1 MYSLTST
8 GSEQTL
14 AVIKNTDIRTEI
26 LIPWKELEP
35 YWSYSN
41 FEECDYSGG
50 AVIDDHLVLCLTT
63 AGGQGWIVAIK
74 NLRECSWIYLAKADY
89 IQAALP
95 LFEHGIILIKS
106 FVVPNYGNTGK
117 TGHFIEVARLD
128 GQLEAWED
136 RSRRIEFDPQD
147 KWVTHPSSSW
157 NPRFEVDRRHTKNAS
172 VGLYYDSVESAIHI
186 IDGECFYGRVAI
198 EEATNLLKND

>member
-1 MYSLTST
+1 MYTLTST
-8 GSEQTL
+8 GSEQAL
-14 AVIKNTDIRTEI
+14 AVIDNSAIGTEI

-63 AGGQGWIVAIK
+63 AGGQGGIVAIK
-74 NLRECSWIYLAKADY
+74 NLREGSWVYIAKADF

-95 LFEHGIILIKS
+95 LFEYGIILIKS
-106 FVVPNYGNTGK
+106 FVVPNYGNAGN

-136 RSRRIEFDPQD
+136 RSRKIEFNPKE
-147 KWVTHPSSSW
+147 KWVTHPFSSW
-157 NPRFEVDRRHTKNAS
+157 NPRFEVDRKLTKDIT
-172 VGLYYDSVESAIHI
+172 VGLYYDPLELSVHI
-186 IDGECFYGRVAI
+186 LDGDHFHGRVSI
-198 EEATNLLKND
+198 NNLGTSE

>member
-1 MYSLTST
+1 MYTLTST

-14 AVIKNTDIRTEI
+14 AVIKNTDIGTEI

-41 FEECDYSGG
+41 FDECDYSGG

-63 AGGQGWIVAIK
+63 AGGQGGIVAIK
-74 NLRECSWIYLAKADY
+74 NLIEGSWIYIAKADF

-106 FVVPNYGNTGK
+106 FVVPNYGNAGR

-136 RSRRIEFDPQD
+136 RSRRIQIDTQE
-147 KWVTHPSSSW
+147 KWVTHPLSSW
-157 NPRFEVDRRHTKNAS
+157 NPRFEVDRKVTENMT
-172 VGLYYDSVESAIHI
+172 VGLYYDPLSLTVHI
-186 IDGECFYGRVAI
+186 IDGEHFYGQVS
-198 EEATNLLKND
+198 THNLETFE